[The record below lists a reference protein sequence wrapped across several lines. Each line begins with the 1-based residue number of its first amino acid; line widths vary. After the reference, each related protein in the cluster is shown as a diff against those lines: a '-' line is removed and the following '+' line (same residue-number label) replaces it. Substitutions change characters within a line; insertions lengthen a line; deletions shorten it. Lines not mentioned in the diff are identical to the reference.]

1 MCGWVNLLFSC
12 LVSVSV
18 FVCELICSDGF
29 NKTQLMDFFFLQ
41 IMDVLLLL
49 LLVFLSKPGGSM
61 RLLRQGKV
69 DQLSKKD
76 IVKVLSHLLA
86 DKVEEKIEEKE
97 RIGRQFP
104 GFANPLGECEV
115 VGYETKVREECE
127 EVSNIECKKINVT
140 MYRPEIRER
149 CKTSF
154 DQSCNV
160 TYKDVPTDKCES
172 TARNR

>member
-1 MCGWVNLLFSC
+1 
-12 LVSVSV
+12 
-18 FVCELICSDGF
+18 
-29 NKTQLMDFFFLQ
+29 
-41 IMDVLLLL
+41 
-49 LLVFLSKPGGSM
+49 M

-69 DQLSKKD
+69 EQLSKKD

-149 CKTSF
+149 CK
-154 DQSCNV
+154 NN
-160 TYKDVPTDKCES
+160 P
-172 TARNR
+172 AM

>member
-1 MCGWVNLLFSC
+1 
-12 LVSVSV
+12 
-18 FVCELICSDGF
+18 
-29 NKTQLMDFFFLQ
+29 
-41 IMDVLLLL
+41 
-49 LLVFLSKPGGSM
+49 M

-69 DQLSKKD
+69 EQLSKKD

-115 VGYETKVREECE
+115 VECE